1 MKKTIFKWV
10 QISDIHFQP
19 YGEGFNTNRLR
30 EKLEETLNGIKK
42 VNALILTGDYRF
54 APSKE
59 TNPKPVADYI
69 RVLADSLGLK
79 SSMENV
85 ILVQGNHDLSRDGV
99 RRAVVLEERNN
110 YSPEQGIFETTRLK
124 YLQSG
129 FAFYKELAEELKCT
143 YNLGTDGNP
152 HTIVDFND
160 YKLLLLNTA
169 ITASGEDDEHNLIL
183 GSKYLN
189 GIFHN
194 SEPKPTIALGHHGL
208 ELLNEKER
216 RTCTKYLEDIG
227 IYLYLCGHSH
237 VLWLSEHGGI
247 KQINVGCLRQSDS
260 SVDAGF
266 SVGELFDDGTVSTT
280 SYKWSIDFQSWN
292 KDEASSK
299 EFYKLY
305 EKKIIRGED
314 ASFQKAVIKTHP
326 FALKGLTLLGSLGTE
341 GVKYHWERN
350 GHSVESLAFNRRLK
364 SNLNSEDVDKTSAY
378 TISVSYGCQLSTY
391 ERACKFC
398 ETAMQKYYGNLTAED
413 IALQSIFMAEYDSN
427 CPSFPQVQKN
437 HREFAFMGQG
447 EPGLNYPAVRQAI
460 LLTDKA
466 MEIIN
471 QNVSRYII
479 STCGIIDFLPLL
491 IDDIKQKHF
500 HNRVTLHFSL
510 HVVGEDRNI
519 LMPINHDHNY
529 LDFIKECARLREI
542 SGEKVGVGILMFK
555 EYRYQRNAKSYTLNS
570 EKLKEILKQ
579 LDKDIFK
586 IDLCTLNTPSF
597 GSQKPMSYE
606 SAQKLLDVVKQQ
618 GFEGKIFSSFGENVN
633 SGCGMLSSDQ
643 TSMQEIGNTTIEHYN
658 ASIELLN
665 KSKADIGYY

>member
-30 EKLEETLNGIKK
+30 EKLEETLKGIKK

-79 SSMENV
+79 SSMKNV

-398 ETAMQKYYGNLTAED
+398 ETATQKYYGNLTAED

-427 CPSFPQVQKN
+427 CLSFPQVQKN

-491 IDDIKQKHF
+491 IADIKQKHF